1 MTGSPRPFTR
11 WIQRYDWRPLS
22 FCFCL
27 PAHPICRLQ
36 WPKLIL
42 GLSPMF
48 FSFMVK
54 VIKFSEDLSRV
65 DVSQSHDGQT
75 CCAFSYSTKI
85 PFRLNPRRSS
95 HPWGQDH
102 MIALWPSRARDA
114 SA

>member
-11 WIQRYDWRPLS
+11 WIQRYDWRLLS

-27 PAHPICRLQ
+27 PAHPTCRLQ
-36 WPKLIL
+36 WPKLII

-48 FSFMVK
+48 FFVQGDQVLGGLVK
-54 VIKFSEDLSRV
+54 
-65 DVSQSHDGQT
+65 VSQSHDGQT
-75 CCAFSYSTKI
+75 CYAFSCSTKT

-95 HPWGQDH
+95 HPRSQDH

-114 SA
+114 SD